1 MLIRSLSSSQPL
13 APVRFYL
20 SRTEALLLMGLLAA
34 ICLAVFGPPVAQY
47 ADYHAFA
54 DQRGWPGLPHV
65 MDVLSNLPF
74 AVFGLWGLVRV
85 AEQGAALRSDARWQ
99 LAALFFAGLVVTAIC
114 SGYYHWQPDNAGLT
128 IDRGGM
134 VLAFAG
140 LLGAA
145 VADRV
150 SVRAG
155 WLVAALVLVL
165 GPLSVLQWWNNGNLL
180 PWAVLQGG
188 GMLLIV
194 IMAVRKPVAGA
205 WGLPLL
211 AIISWYGLA
220 KLLELADHQVYAL
233 SGGLVSGHSLKHV
246 AAACA
251 AWPVLRLMHN
261 GAQHKSHWA

>member
-1 MLIRSLSSSQPL
+1 MFSSSLSTPVPL
-13 APVRFYL
+13 VHGARP
-20 SRTEALLLMGLLAA
+20 SRAEACLLLGLLAA
-34 ICLAVFGPPVAQY
+34 LCLAALGPAVAQY

-54 DQRGWPGLPHV
+54 DQRGWWGLPHA

-74 AVFGLWGLVRV
+74 AVFGVWGLVRV
-85 AEQGAALRSDARWQ
+85 GQQGAALRTDARWQ
-99 LAALFFAGLVVTAIC
+99 LAALFFAGLVVTAMC
-114 SGYYHWQPDNAGLT
+114 SGYYHWQPDNTGLA

-150 SVRAG
+150 SLRMG
-155 WLVAALVLVL
+155 NLVAALVLAL
-165 GPLSVLQWWNNGNLL
+165 GPLSVLLWLHNGNLL

-188 GMLLIV
+188 GMVLV
-194 IMAVRKPVAGA
+194 VAMAARRPLAGA

-211 AIISWYGLA
+211 AIIGWYGLA
-220 KLLELADHQVYAL
+220 KLLELGDHPLYAL
-233 SGGLVSGHSLKHV
+233 SGGWVSGHSLKHI

-261 GAQHKSHWA
+261 GAQHKSRRA